1 MSNEIPKDV
10 YTSLARLIY
19 PQILEFYKT
28 EEGQKIRQEINKQ
41 ENDNNE

>member
-28 EEGQKIRQEINKQ
+28 EEGQKIRIELNKQ
-41 ENDNNE
+41 ENNNTK